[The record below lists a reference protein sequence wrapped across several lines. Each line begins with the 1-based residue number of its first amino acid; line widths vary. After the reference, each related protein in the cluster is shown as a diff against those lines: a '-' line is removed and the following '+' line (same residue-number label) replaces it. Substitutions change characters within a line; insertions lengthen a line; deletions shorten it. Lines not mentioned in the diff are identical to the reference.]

1 MRELVNLLK
10 SLTEKLGKEEAVISA
25 VNKSDPL
32 WDLAKTEYS
41 HDPVY
46 AYRCLKRGVTPHV

>member
-1 MRELVNLLK
+1 MRQIINLLK
-10 SLTEKLGKEEAVISA
+10 SLTESLGKQTIDQFQI
-25 VNKSDPL
+25 NTNDPL
-32 WDLAKTEYS
+32 WCLAKTEYS